1 MVITFVSNY
10 INHHQIPFCRAM
22 FEELGAR
29 FHFIQTQP
37 MTQERI
43 RMGWSVD
50 VTEIPYVSLLY
61 EDEAYCRSLIA
72 ESDVVLLGWSGRADL
87 DKLRLQS
94 GKPTIRIS
102 ERIYREGQW
111 KAISPRGLIS
121 KYREHY
127 RYRNAPVYLLCAGA
141 YVASDFHL
149 LHCYPD
155 KMFQW
160 GYFPATRYYRNNE
173 LREHKA
179 GSGTVDI
186 AWAGR
191 MIALKHPE
199 YAIRLAETL
208 KSAGIDFRLHM
219 VGDGAMMNSLR
230 QMVCSLSLTGEV
242 EFYGSM
248 EPDKVRQV
256 MEQSHIFLF
265 TSNYLEGWG
274 AVVNEA
280 MNSGCALVASVEA
293 GSVPFLIRNGINGLT
308 YANGSYSEFE
318 AQALYLVRHP
328 LERSRMGQKAYET
341 ITACWN
347 AEHAAKELLRFC
359 EGIVNDKKAIPAKE
373 GPLSRAD
380 ILAPPKMVRT
390 IQEDNHLQ

>member
-121 KYREHY
+121 NTGNITDTGML
-127 RYRNAPVYLLCAGA
+127 RYIFCV
-141 YVASDFHL
+141 
-149 LHCYPD
+149 
-155 KMFQW
+155 Q
-160 GYFPATRYYRNNE
+160 
-173 LREHKA
+173 
-179 GSGTVDI
+179 
-186 AWAGR
+186 GR
-191 MIALKHPE
+191 MLHRIFTC
-199 YAIRLAETL
+199 YTAIRI
-208 KSAGIDFRLHM
+208 KCFNGDIFRRPDIIATMNCANTKPVQGQLILH
-219 VGDGAMMNSLR
+219 G
-230 QMVCSLSLTGEV
+230 QGE
-242 EFYGSM
+242 
-248 EPDKVRQV
+248 
-256 MEQSHIFLF
+256 
-265 TSNYLEGWG
+265 
-274 AVVNEA
+274 
-280 MNSGCALVASVEA
+280 
-293 GSVPFLIRNGINGLT
+293 
-308 YANGSYSEFE
+308 
-318 AQALYLVRHP
+318 
-328 LERSRMGQKAYET
+328 
-341 ITACWN
+341 
-347 AEHAAKELLRFC
+347 
-359 EGIVNDKKAIPAKE
+359 
-373 GPLSRAD
+373 
-380 ILAPPKMVRT
+380 
-390 IQEDNHLQ
+390 